1 MNTFRA
7 VRVARNNA
15 AWCNLVSIA
24 HGGATHFSAAAWWN
38 QRKGP
43 PYYPNVVTL
52 DPDAGPTAVLPII
65 GELLGSPS
73 LAAFGVKDS
82 FCTLDPVNSGFFQRF
97 HAIWIWKAPA
107 RPRANTLP
115 VRWTV
120 LQEPSELAKW
130 EATWWRRA
138 TPGDTTPK
146 PRLFPAALLHAS
158 DVAFV
163 AGFVD
168 DKLVAGCVLASSDD
182 VVGLSCSFYE
192 TVDPIATES
201 DLLSEIHRLHPD
213 RPVVSYESGERLRAA
228 RLGGFEPVG
237 ALRVWLRNTPR
248 VEA

>member
-1 MNTFRA
+1 ME
-7 VRVARNNA
+7 
-15 AWCNLVSIA
+15 L
-24 HGGATHFSAAAWWN
+24 GATWSALRMAAQHISLPSRGGIN
-38 QRKGP
+38 ER
-43 PYYPNVVTL
+43 
-52 DPDAGPTAVLPII
+52 AHPTIPTWSRWIRMQARRRCCRSSANFL
-65 GELLGSPS
+65 GHRRLLRSGSRTAS
-73 LAAFGVKDS
+73 ARSILQ
-82 FCTLDPVNSGFFQRF
+82 NSGFFQLFR
-97 HAIWIWKAPA
+97 ASWIWKAPA

-130 EATWWRRA
+130 EATWWRRT

-192 TVDPIATES
+192 TVDPIVTES

-213 RPVVSYESGERLRAA
+213 RPIVSYESGERLRAA
-228 RLGGFEPVG
+228 RLCGFEPVG